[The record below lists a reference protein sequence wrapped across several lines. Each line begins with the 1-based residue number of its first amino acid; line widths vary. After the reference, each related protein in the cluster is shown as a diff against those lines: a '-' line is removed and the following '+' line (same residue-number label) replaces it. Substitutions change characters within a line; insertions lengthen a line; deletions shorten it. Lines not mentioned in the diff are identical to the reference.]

1 MVWTVS
7 LTKQRYHT
15 MAAPYPSIDAGY
27 INDPAKKLD
36 CLMSDFFE
44 AEHSQSYLFFNQVTS
59 FPWIL
64 QQYQSQP
71 EEIVNQLRVRLRPYL
86 LRYFDDVQIEC
97 ALVNNETTTTYSI
110 RLYTEV
116 MQDGLPPINLVN
128 QITVSDNNKFERTI
142 AIRE

>member
-1 MVWTVS
+1 
-7 LTKQRYHT
+7 

-86 LRYFDDVQIEC
+86 LRYFDDVQVEC

-128 QITVSDNNKFERTI
+128 QIKVSDNNKFERTI